1 MVAQVEVAGKSGYL
15 TAFKILIALSGVAVL
30 VQAVSAGQLLSGGSS
45 GLHAAGAG
53 AVHLL
58 QLLTFVA
65 GILVWRPGR
74 GPAWPALA
82 SLVAMLLGFV
92 QSAVGG
98 SGAVIVHVPL
108 GMALF
113 GITVWLVVWSWRSPR

>member
-1 MVAQVEVAGKSGYL
+1 MT
-15 TAFKILIALSGVAVL
+15 TAFKYLISLTAVAVL
-30 VQAVSAGQLLSGGSS
+30 VQAVSAGQLISGGSS
-45 GLHAAGAG
+45 GMHAAGAG

-65 GILVWRPGR
+65 AVLVWRPGR
-74 GPAWPALA
+74 GPAWPAVA

-92 QSAVGG
+92 QSALGG
-98 SGAVIVHVPL
+98 SGATAVHVPL

-113 GITVWLVVWSWRSPR
+113 GITVWLVTWAWRSGEQAAVRRA